1 VYRAFRDVLCFENK
15 YNKGYHLSR
24 DVYTKLSIRMV
35 SIQKLSYT
43 NIVEERFSEVTDL
56 S

>member
-1 VYRAFRDVLCFENK
+1 MCFENK

-24 DVYTKLSIRMV
+24 DGYTKLSMRMV
-35 SIQKLSYT
+35 FVQKVPYT